1 MSGVGTET
9 HLSPV
14 RAPSTF
20 EATVARL
27 GRAIRLGVLTAGSRL
42 PAERDLAEQLGI
54 SRSTLRQA
62 LEVLHESG
70 HLESHRGRGGGTFV
84 AEQPPLTQ
92 GGPGPLPDGWRE
104 TVGLRRAVE
113 VGIACLAAERAARDP
128 GALTGTVAALEAQAA
143 LMDRATDDFVDY
155 RRADVA
161 FHLALAEA
169 TGIGDLVLQ
178 ASRVQAATG
187 ELIAHIAHPRPVLRH
202 ANEEHRALAA
212 AVGAGDRGEAVRLVC
227 AHLEGTELVLE
238 GLARADP
245 ADPG

>member
-1 MSGVGTET
+1 MTGVGTES

-27 GRAIRLGVLTAGSRL
+27 GRGIRLGVLPAGSRL

-84 AEQPPLTQ
+84 AERPPLTQ
-92 GGPGPLPDGWRE
+92 GGPGPLPAAWRE

-113 VGIACLAAERAARDP
+113 VGVACLAAERAARDP
-128 GALTGTVAALEAQAA
+128 GGIAATLAELDAQARV
-143 LMDRATDDFVDY
+143 MDNATDRFADY

-169 TGIGDLVLQ
+169 TEVGDLVLQ
-178 ASRVQAATG
+178 AARVQAATG
-187 ELIAHIAHPRPVLRH
+187 ELIAHIAHPPAVLRH
-202 ANEEHRALAA
+202 ANAEHRALRTAI
-212 AVGAGDRGEAVRLVC
+212 GAGDRDATVRLVC
-227 AHLEGTELVLE
+227 AHLEGTELILE
-238 GLARADP
+238 GLARAE
-245 ADPG
+245 PGDAA